1 MFNQA
6 SNYDKWINQNK
17 ERLIEAWEVGF
28 LDETPINDD
37 TYEDFVLA
45 QWESK
50 CQDQK

>member
-1 MFNQA
+1 MFNKLSA
-6 SNYDKWINQNK
+6 YEKWLSENK
-17 ERLIEAWEVGF
+17 ELHIEAWEVGF
-28 LDETPINDD
+28 LDETPITAD

>member
-17 ERLIEAWEVGF
+17 EQLIDAWEVGF
-28 LDETPINDD
+28 LDETPITDD
-37 TYEDFVLA
+37 TYEDFVMS
-45 QWESK
+45 QWKSK